1 MHPALIAV
9 LGVVGGLLFIWLVV
23 FRIVRKLHPM
33 PIPVP
38 LVRMIDN
45 PFRRR
50 FFGAAKT
57 LEQAGIREGMKALEV
72 GPGSGFLTFEA
83 ARRLGGSGRLYCV
96 DLEPRMIAGLR
107 SKMLQAGVD
116 NVSLMV
122 ADALHLPLRDG
133 MLDLACLVTVLGEIP
148 DKHGALGEL
157 HRVLRP
163 EGVLSLSELLPDPDY
178 CLKSTAVALAAGAG
192 FEPSGAFGNLFAY
205 VVNFRK
211 RDVTS

>member
-9 LGVVGGLLFIWLVV
+9 LSVVGGLLFIWLVV
-23 FRIVRKLHPM
+23 FRIVRKVYPM
-33 PIPVP
+33 PIPAP
-38 LVRMIDN
+38 LVRLIDN

-57 LEQAGIREGMKALEV
+57 LEQMGIREGMRALEV
-72 GPGSGFLTFEA
+72 GPGTGFLSFEA
-83 ARRLGGSGRLYCV
+83 ARRLGGDGRLCCV
-96 DLEPRMIAGLR
+96 DVEPQVIALLKRKTLEAG
-107 SKMLQAGVD
+107 AD

-122 ADALHLPLRDG
+122 GDAVHLPFRDESF
-133 MLDLACLVTVLGEIP
+133 DLAYLVTVLGEIP
-148 DKHGALGEL
+148 EKHGALGEL

-163 EGVLSLSELLPDPDY
+163 DGTMSVSELLPDPDY

-211 RDVTS
+211 QDATS